1 MLKLYD
7 VHGNGLALREGQ
19 APCTEAT
26 VWIDLLNPTEEEDRF
41 VEQQLGILIPTRAE
55 MREIEASSR
64 FYEENGAQYM
74 TTFILY
80 NIAGQSPATTAL
92 TFILAGN
99 RLVTVRYAEP
109 QSFPIFVQRV
119 EKGEAVARTGAAVMI
134 GLVATMIDRTADFIE
149 RLQDEV
155 ERLAGNVFEI
165 KGGQQTRSRRLDALL
180 KSIGK
185 QGDLTSKA
193 REASFSLDRL
203 LTYFASAARER
214 NDEERVHQY
223 IEVAQ
228 HDIASLTEHARFL
241 SDRIAFL
248 LNATLGMINIEQN
261 GIIKIFSVA
270 SVALMPPTLIAS
282 IYGMNFRHMPELSWA
297 WGYPVAILLMVLS
310 GLVPFLYFRRRG
322 WF

>member
-7 VHGNGLALREGQ
+7 VHGNGFASREGQ
-19 APCTEAT
+19 SPCTEAT

-80 NIAGQSPATTAL
+80 NVAGQSPATTAL

-282 IYGMNFRHMPELSWA
+282 IYGMNFKHMPELSWA